1 MTALAIFGGS
11 VLIAASIAGSVIAH
25 ALLRNRTPDPAP
37 EPTPE
42 PETFDAHASTA
53 LALLTPDDPELP
65 DADVAHIAAV
75 IADAV
80 DHYASY
86 LIAVRDGLDPQTC
99 ELLREQMYDHLR
111 EELTPPQMAR
121 ALLIGVLPHA
131 RDRAAHLTDT
141 SRLSIADLES

>member
-25 ALLRNRTPDPAP
+25 ALLRNRTPEPAP
-37 EPTPE
+37 ERQ
-42 PETFDAHASTA
+42 TFDEHSAAA
-53 LALLTPDDPELP
+53 MALLAPDDPGLP
-65 DADVAHIAAV
+65 DEDVAHIAAV
-75 IADAV
+75 IADAI

-86 LIAVRDGLDPQTC
+86 LIAVRSGLDPQTC
-99 ELLREQMYDHLR
+99 ELLREQMYEHLR
-111 EELTPPQMAR
+111 ESLTPPQMAR

-131 RDRAAHLTDT
+131 RERAAHLTDT

>member
-25 ALLRNRTPDPAP
+25 ALLRNRTPEPAP
-37 EPTPE
+37 ERQ
-42 PETFDAHASTA
+42 TFDEHSAAA
-53 LALLTPDDPELP
+53 MALLAPDDPGLP
-65 DADVAHIAAV
+65 DGEVAHIAAV